1 MALSGLKRVSKACDR
16 CRRHKERCD
25 GTSPCVRCQRQGH
38 ECSFQYAGK
47 PLGRPRKTR
56 HDEEYAI
63 ANFQDTLD
71 TDPAFFNVDRINAL
85 EHIVRYYSRLDHLS
99 TENLQDIIVSLP
111 TSQSL
116 LSQGQRHSQERSAG
130 QLENLLADSP
140 GRQIQALTPKNIKGL
155 SHSQFLRLL
164 FDKLDNFHPGL
175 CDIPSHTVN
184 NQHIHLRDETALDL
198 GSSQLLSHDK
208 AVIEAAS
215 VFPNPETASF
225 LMSIFFEFGQM
236 NYFFLDE
243 AIFRSSLDR
252 FHSVPCTLTAQ
263 DAPGSAPL
271 MVFAIGAQSSHIRS
285 REKTQMDRIW
295 LDDALALM
303 YFRQASRLVPNLLAI
318 GSSQSAQALL
328 LMGFY
333 ILPLGHFNL
342 AATYFSIGLRMVTE
356 CCLHLEDERRNSV
369 YHGKPIA
376 IIQPLLRNFDVLGNV
391 DMSGT
396 LDLEAS
402 ELMGKLQQV
411 VGARN
416 QLLMYWES
424 LPGNIFGRDLYPRNP
439 LFRHNAYLALSYH
452 SIHIFIGRSFILE
465 KGHEVTIS
473 EELSTEIKSALIASC
488 VESALATIDLCQ
500 RIKDQAGLS
509 RSSYIEFTS
518 CHAVVSALVAAY
530 ITN

>member
-303 YFRQASRLVPNLLAI
+303 
-318 GSSQSAQALL
+318 
-328 LMGFY
+328 
-333 ILPLGHFNL
+333 
-342 AATYFSIGLRMVTE
+342 
-356 CCLHLEDERRNSV
+356 RNSV

-391 DMSGT
+391 DMSVKQIDTHKNIKAMVILTNMLERVWNTMSGT

-518 CHAVVSALVAAY
+518 CHAAVSALVAAY